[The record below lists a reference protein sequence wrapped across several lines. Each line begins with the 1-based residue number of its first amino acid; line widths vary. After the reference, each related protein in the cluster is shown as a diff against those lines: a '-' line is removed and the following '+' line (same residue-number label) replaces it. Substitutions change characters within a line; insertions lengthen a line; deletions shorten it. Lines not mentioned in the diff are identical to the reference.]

1 MDATRAVAVRVQPGW
16 LRYGIRARRLWY
28 IMSISSIFLD
38 KLISR
43 MDRVD
48 PESLQTHFLH
58 LAQERGLLET
68 IFQSIQEGVLV
79 MDSSGI
85 LTYANRASGVLLG
98 FDPDSAT
105 GKPVARY
112 MREIEWDRILDFDES
127 EWSRLITRE
136 IEITYPEHRYVSF
149 YVVPLTAE
157 DSDSSGIVV
166 ILRDVTK
173 DRLQKESVLESERLN
188 AVKLLA
194 AGVAHEIGNPLNALN
209 IHLQLL
215 DRDLRAVRDELEPD
229 AEPPDRE
236 YLIEEV
242 SNFQD
247 LVDIARN
254 EVSRLD
260 LIITQFLRAIRPIAP
275 QVEPVNIQSLIE
287 ESLTLL
293 RYEVKNRDISIEIV
307 ASQPI
312 PDIKVDRDQMKQVF
326 YNLVKNAFQAMSDSG
341 SLQIILS
348 SSNEFVEIAF
358 KDSGVGI
365 NSEDLGRVFEPYHTT
380 KSTGSGLGL
389 MIVQRIVQDHG
400 GHIELKSK
408 PDEGTC
414 FTIYLPLIER
424 RMRMLEGG
432 EAGEKC

>member
-1 MDATRAVAVRVQPGW
+1 MP
-16 LRYGIRARRLWY
+16 LRSLFI
-28 IMSISSIFLD
+28 D
-38 KLISR
+38 KLIDR
-43 MDRVD
+43 IDRVD
-48 PESLQTHFLH
+48 PESLQAHFMH

-68 IFQSIQEGVLV
+68 IFQSIQEGIIVIDGNGLL
-79 MDSSGI
+79 S
-85 LTYANRASGVLLG
+85 YANLASGTLLG
-98 FDPDSAT
+98 FDPEAAV

-112 MREIEWDRILDFDES
+112 MREIDWDRILDFDEN

-149 YVVPLTAE
+149 YVVPLVAE
-157 DSDSSGIVV
+157 DSDNSGIVV

-173 DRLQKESVLESERLN
+173 DRMQEESLLESERLN

-215 DRDLRAVRDELEPD
+215 DRDLRAVRDDLEPQD
-229 AEPPDRE
+229 GKPPPSAED
-236 YLIEEV
+236 LAKEV
-242 SNFQD
+242 TNFQD

-260 LIITQFLRAIRPIAP
+260 LIINQFLRAIRPTKPKIA
-275 QVEPVNIQSLIE
+275 PVNIQSLIE

-293 RYEVKNRDISIEIV
+293 RHEVANRDIKIEIV
-307 ASQPI
+307 APQPV
-312 PDIKVDRDQMKQVF
+312 PEIKVDKDQIKQVF
-326 YNLVKNAFQAMSDSG
+326 YNLIKNAFQAMPDSG
-341 SLQIILS
+341 RLQIMLNCS
-348 SSNEFVEIAF
+348 AEFLEVTF
-358 KDSGVGI
+358 QDSGVGI
-365 NSEDLGRVFEPYHTT
+365 KAEDLGRIFEPYHTT

-408 PDEGTC
+408 PNEGTC
-414 FTIYLPLIER
+414 FAIHLPLVER
-424 RMRMLEGG
+424 RMRLLDEG
-432 EAGEKC
+432 KTK

>member
-1 MDATRAVAVRVQPGW
+1 MPFG
-16 LRYGIRARRLWY
+16 
-28 IMSISSIFLD
+28 SPFLD
-38 KLISR
+38 KLINR

-68 IFQSIQEGVLV
+68 IFHSIQEGVLV
-79 MDSSGI
+79 MDGKGV
-85 LTYANRASGVLLG
+85 LTYANRASGTLLG
-98 FDPDSAT
+98 FDPEAAV
-105 GKPVARY
+105 GKPVSRY
-112 MREIEWDRILDFDES
+112 MREIDWDRILDFDEG

-149 YVVPLTAE
+149 YVVPLSAE

-215 DRDLRAVRDELEPD
+215 DRDLHAVRDELEPGAD
-229 AEPPDRE
+229 DKPPSRE
-236 YLIEEV
+236 SLVEEIV
-242 SNFQD
+242 NFQD

-260 LIITQFLRAIRPIAP
+260 LIINQFLRAIRPTTP
-275 QVEPVNIQSLIE
+275 QMAPVNIQSLIE

-293 RYEVKNRDISIEIV
+293 RHEVTNRDISIEIV
-307 ASQPI
+307 APQPV
-312 PDIKVDRDQMKQVF
+312 PEIKVDKDQIKQVF
-326 YNLVKNAFQAMSDSG
+326 YNLIKNAFQAMPDGG
-341 SLQIILS
+341 SLQILLHCS
-348 SSNEFVEIAF
+348 EEFLEVAF
-358 KDSGVGI
+358 QDNGVGI
-365 NSEDLGRVFEPYHTT
+365 NREDLGRVFEPYHTT

-414 FTIYLPLIER
+414 FVIYLPLIER
-424 RMRMLEGG
+424 RIRMLESGG
-432 EAGEKC
+432 ENAEH